1 MSVYQNLVTLSS
13 TVPTL
18 VDPDSTVTNSVTGET
33 TFVWKSGNFSIQN
46 LSASATIYI
55 GNSSVSSTSFGFKL
69 DPEGTLSVDTLN
81 AASGLYAIR
90 DSSMTHIQYSGLGA
104 AGSGS
109 TGPTGQLAQLV
120 QPVQQALQELIQ
132 L

>member
-33 TFVWKSGNFSIQN
+33 NFVWKSGNFSIQN

-55 GNSSVSSTSFGFKL
+55 GNSSVSTTSFGFKL
-69 DPEGTLSVDTLN
+69 DPKGVLAVDGLN
-81 AASGLYAIR
+81 AVSGLYAVT
-90 DSSMTHIQYSGLGA
+90 DTDGSQAAVLGIQA
-104 AGSGS
+104 
-109 TGPTGQLAQLV
+109 
-120 QPVQQALQELIQ
+120 
-132 L
+132 